1 MRPYISKKE
10 KQMIVLQFK
19 KETDIKEKEQDQ
31 NKSGWQRQV

>member
-1 MRPYISKKE
+1 MLPYISKKE

-31 NKSGWQRQV
+31 NKSG